1 MAKSKKSAK
10 ATLCCSDE
18 QWEIERDLNAVARAA
33 AVNKDPERMKKV
45 QTLAREKLDE
55 SKRKKDEAEYMVS
68 LGGGKEE

>member
-1 MAKSKKSAK
+1 
-10 ATLCCSDE
+10 
-18 QWEIERDLNAVARAA
+18 VARAA